1 MIIGIGTDIVHI
13 PRIRESIEKYGDK
26 FLTRCFT
33 ASEII
38 RSNGKNDPA
47 AAFARLY
54 AAKEA
59 LLKALGSG
67 MREGLSW
74 HDLQISWTEMGAP
87 QVTLGQGT
95 QRYLQEKNVTTHLSM
110 SDDQEYAVA
119 YAIIEKKNDE

>member
-1 MIIGIGTDIVHI
+1 MIHGIGSDIVHI
-13 PRIRESIEKYGDK
+13 PRIRKAIEQYGDK
-26 FLTRCFT
+26 FLNRCFT
-33 ASEII
+33 ASEIA
-38 RSNGKNDPA
+38 RAQGKSDPS

-87 QVTLGQGT
+87 QVTLGDGT
-95 QRYLQEKNVTTHLSM
+95 QHYLQEKNVTTHLSM

-119 YAIIEKKNDE
+119 YAIIEK

>member
-1 MIIGIGTDIVHI
+1 MIHGIGTDIVKI
-13 PRIRESIEKYGDK
+13 SRIDDAVAQYGDK

-33 ASEII
+33 ETEIT
-38 RSNGKNDPA
+38 RARTKHNPS

-74 HDLQISWTEMGAP
+74 QDLRVSWDEFGAP
-87 QVTLGQGT
+87 HVSFGQGVD
-95 QRYLQEKNVTTHLSM
+95 RYLPTKNVTTRLSM
-110 SDDQEYAVA
+110 SDDGEYAIAFVT
-119 YAIIEKKNDE
+119 IEIQA